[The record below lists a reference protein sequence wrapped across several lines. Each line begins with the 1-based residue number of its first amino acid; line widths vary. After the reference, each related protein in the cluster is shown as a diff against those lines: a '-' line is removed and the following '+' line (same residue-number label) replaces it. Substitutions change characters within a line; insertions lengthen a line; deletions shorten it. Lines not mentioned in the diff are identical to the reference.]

1 MSETSNRPVH
11 DAPSD
16 AEPAP
21 AGGLLVQAGLVVLA
35 VTFFAMVGF
44 LYYRWVTVREPKAVI
59 EVRVDDRA
67 FEGKKVVVTNGRQKL
82 VRTFQ
87 PAPEGGYFARF
98 LLPPGRWA
106 VDIDRGDRVFQ
117 YNADLRPY
125 HTVRLVPNPAP
136 TSATAPATPRRPSA
150 SSAS

>member
-1 MSETSNRPVH
+1 MSETPNPPVH

-21 AGGLLVQAGLVVLA
+21 AGGLLVRAGLVVLA

-67 FEGKKVVVTNGRQKL
+67 FEGKKVVVNSGRQRF
-82 VRTFQ
+82 VRTFE
-87 PAPEGGYFARF
+87 PSADGGYFVRF
-98 LLPPGRWA
+98 LLQPGRWA

-125 HTVRLVPNPAP
+125 HTVRLVPGRLRPPASNPTTLAGP
-136 TSATAPATPRRPSA
+136 PALVPA
-150 SSAS
+150 